1 MTRRLR
7 PLAIIVGALSLLVM
21 ATACSSRATTASP
34 TVAAPSD
41 AQPAETAAVA
51 ASVPAASI
59 PAASASTAAP
69 AVAASPQPKREGPW
83 VPESSVADS
92 SSRVNVLEEQI
103 FIRNGGEVVLDDGL
117 AVELF
122 LDPYPPTTLR
132 SWLDFYLTKDGE
144 PVTDASMGIE
154 YDMLAMAHGSFWGE
168 AEKLGGGHYLFT
180 LDYIMYG
187 AWDQL
192 VTVRYGGRN
201 YRLPVIIVAYP

>member
-1 MTRRLR
+1 MTPRLR
-7 PLAIIVGALSLLVM
+7 PLAIILGGAGLLVV
-21 ATACSSRATTASP
+21 AAACSSPATTASP

-41 AQPAETAAVA
+41 AQAVETAAIA

-69 AVAASPQPKREGPW
+69 AVAASPQPKPEGPW
-83 VPESSVADS
+83 VPEWSMADS
-92 SSRVNVLEEQI
+92 SSRLNVLEEQV
-103 FIRNGGEVVLDDGL
+103 FIRNGGQVMLEDGL

-132 SWLDFYLTKDGE
+132 SWLDFYLTRDGE

-154 YDMLAMAHGSFWGE
+154 YDMFSMYHGPFWGE

-201 YRLPVIIVAYP
+201 YRLPVVIVAYP

>member
-1 MTRRLR
+1 MTLRLR
-7 PLAIIVGALSLLVM
+7 PLAIILGVPGLLVM
-21 ATACSSRATTASP
+21 AAACSSAATPASP

-41 AQPAETAAVA
+41 AQPAETSAIA
-51 ASVPAASI
+51 ASVPAAS
-59 PAASASTAAP
+59 ASTAVP
-69 AVAASPQPKREGPW
+69 AVAASPQPEHEGPW
-83 VPESSVADS
+83 VPEWSVADS
-92 SSRVNVLEEQI
+92 SSRVNVLDEQI
-103 FIRNGGEVVLDDGL
+103 FIRNGGQVMLEDGL

-132 SWLDFYLTKDGE
+132 SWLDFYLTKEGE

-154 YDMLAMAHGSFWGE
+154 YDMFSMYHGPFWGE

-180 LDYIMYG
+180 LDYFMYG

-201 YRLPVIIVAYP
+201 YRLPVVIVSYP